1 MTTMTA
7 EMNAI
12 TTRTSTSSR
21 VERLPV
27 PDPPS
32 GGG

>member
-7 EMNAI
+7 EMKAI
-12 TTRTSTSSR
+12 TTRISTSSR

-27 PDPPS
+27 LAPPS